1 MDVLDVQTTSSQEMA
16 NMMVGRQV
24 EFSSSKS
31 VPNYQD
37 TVLEVEHLSVRDANK
52 FEVVKDVSFQIR
64 GGEIFAIAGVS
75 GNGQGELAD
84 AIAGKEIG

>member
-1 MDVLDVQTTSSQEMA
+1 MA

-24 EFSSSKS
+24 EFSADKSS
-31 VPNYQD
+31 PHYRD
-37 TVLEVEHLSVRDANK
+37 TILEVDHLTVRNANK
-52 FEVVKDVSFQIR
+52 FDVVKDVSFRIR

-84 AIAGKEIG
+84 AIAGGLTSLADVLCGVVFG